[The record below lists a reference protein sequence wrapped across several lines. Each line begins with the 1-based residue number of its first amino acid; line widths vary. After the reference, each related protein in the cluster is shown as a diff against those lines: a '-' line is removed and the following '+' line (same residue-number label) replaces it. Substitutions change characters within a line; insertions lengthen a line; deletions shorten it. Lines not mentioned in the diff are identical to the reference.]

1 MSEAD
6 SGLLKG
12 LKETIGEKLDKVS
25 DIKDSVT
32 DKISDIKD
40 SVTDKISDIKDSTEE
55 NAGIAKELAS
65 YQGSNMKS
73 EGQFLKKIFQHKDM
87 VFKKTDAVAI
97 VLRKLGGNEEFFEL
111 VDKLT
116 KEGYRMVHQE
126 SVRNIPL
133 GFGFNYPLGSLYYFQ
148 HVKYIGKT

>member
-1 MSEAD
+1 MSD
-6 SGLLKG
+6 SDDEKG
-12 LKETIGEKLDKVS
+12 LFDSLKEKTAKVKEAAQS
-25 DIKDSVT
+25 ITS
-32 DKISDIKD
+32 

-55 NAGIAKELAS
+55 NVAIAKELAA

-87 VFKKTDAVAI
+87 VFMKTDATAI
-97 VLRKLGGNEEFFEL
+97 VLRKLGGNEEFLEL

-116 KEGYRMVHQE
+116 REGYRLVHQE

-133 GFGFNYPLGSLYYFQ
+133 GFGFNYPLGSLYFFQ

>member
-1 MSEAD
+1 MDEED
-6 SGLLKG
+6 PGLLKN
-12 LKETIGEKLDKVS
+12 LKEKITEKLDKVS
-25 DIKDSVT
+25 DVKDSVV
-32 DKISDIKD
+32 DKIGDLKD
-40 SVTDKISDIKDSTEE
+40 SAEE

-87 VFKKTDAVAI
+87 LFMKTDASAI
-97 VLRKLGGNEEFFEL
+97 VLRKLGGNEEFLEL
-111 VDKLT
+111 FDRLT
-116 KEGYRMVHQE
+116 KEGYRLVHQE

-133 GFGFNYPLGSLYYFQ
+133 GFGFNYPLGSLYFFQ

>member
-1 MSEAD
+1 LSEDSD

-12 LKETIGEKLDKVS
+12 LKEKIGGKLDKVT
-25 DIKDSVT
+25 DIKDSVA
-32 DKISDIKD
+32 DKIG
-40 SVTDKISDIKDSTEE
+40 DIKDSTEE
-55 NAGIAKELAS
+55 NVGIAKELAS

-87 VFKKTDAVAI
+87 VFMKTDAVAI
-97 VLRKLGGNEEFFEL
+97 VLRKLGGNEEFLEL

-116 KEGYRMVHQE
+116 REGYRLVHHE

>member
-1 MSEAD
+1 MDEDD

-12 LKETIGEKLDKVS
+12 LKEKITEKLDKAA
-25 DIKDSVT
+25 DIKDSVV
-32 DKISDIKD
+32 DKIGDLKD
-40 SVTDKISDIKDSTEE
+40 SAEE

-87 VFKKTDAVAI
+87 LFMKTDASAI
-97 VLRKLGGNEEFFEL
+97 VLRKLGGNEEFLEL
-111 VDKLT
+111 FDKLT
-116 KEGYRMVHQE
+116 KEGYRLVHQE

-133 GFGFNYPLGSLYYFQ
+133 GFGFNYPLGSLYFFQ

>member
-1 MSEAD
+1 MIAKDVYHILSEAD

-12 LKETIGEKLDKVS
+12 LKETIGEKLDKV
-25 DIKDSVT
+25 
-32 DKISDIKD
+32 SDIKD

>member
-1 MSEAD
+1 MSEDSD

-12 LKETIGEKLDKVS
+12 LKEKIEEKIEKVT
-25 DIKDSVT
+25 DIKDSVV
-32 DKISDIKD
+32 DKI
-40 SVTDKISDIKDSTEE
+40 TDIKDSTEE
-55 NAGIAKELAS
+55 NVSIAKELAS

-87 VFKKTDAVAI
+87 VFMKTDAIAI
-97 VLRKLGGNEEFFEL
+97 VLRKLGGNEEFLEL

-116 KEGYRMVHQE
+116 REGYRMVHQE

-133 GFGFNYPLGSLYYFQ
+133 GFRFNYPLGSLYYFQ

>member
-1 MSEAD
+1 MDEEE

-12 LKETIGEKLDKVS
+12 LKEKITEKLDKAA
-25 DIKDSVT
+25 DIKDSVA
-32 DKISDIKD
+32 DKIGDL
-40 SVTDKISDIKDSTEE
+40 KDSTEE

-73 EGQFLKKIFQHKDM
+73 EGQFLKKIFQRKDM
-87 VFKKTDAVAI
+87 LFMKTDASAI
-97 VLRKLGGNEEFFEL
+97 VLRKLGGNEEFLEL
-111 VDKLT
+111 FDKLT
-116 KEGYRMVHQE
+116 KEGYRLVHQE

-133 GFGFNYPLGSLYYFQ
+133 GFGFNYPLGSLYFFQ

>member
-1 MSEAD
+1 MSEDAD

-12 LKETIGEKLDKVS
+12 LKEKIVEKLDKVT
-25 DIKDSVT
+25 DVKDSVV
-32 DKISDIKD
+32 DKISDFKD
-40 SVTDKISDIKDSTEE
+40 FTEE
-55 NAGIAKELAS
+55 NTAIAKELAS

-87 VFKKTDAVAI
+87 VFMKTDAIAI
-97 VLRKLGGNEEFFEL
+97 VLRKLGGNEEFLEL
-111 VDKLT
+111 VDKIT
-116 KEGYRMVHQE
+116 REGYRLVHQE

-133 GFGFNYPLGSLYYFQ
+133 GFGFNYPLGSLYFFQ

>member
-1 MSEAD
+1 LSEDAD

-12 LKETIGEKLDKVS
+12 LKEKIVEKLDKVT
-25 DIKDSVT
+25 DVKDSVV
-32 DKISDIKD
+32 DKISDFKD
-40 SVTDKISDIKDSTEE
+40 FTEE
-55 NAGIAKELAS
+55 NTAIAKELAS

-87 VFKKTDAVAI
+87 VFMKTDAIAI
-97 VLRKLGGNEEFFEL
+97 VLRKLGGNEEFLEL
-111 VDKLT
+111 VDKIT
-116 KEGYRMVHQE
+116 REGYRLVHQE

-133 GFGFNYPLGSLYYFQ
+133 GFGFNYPLGSLYFFQ